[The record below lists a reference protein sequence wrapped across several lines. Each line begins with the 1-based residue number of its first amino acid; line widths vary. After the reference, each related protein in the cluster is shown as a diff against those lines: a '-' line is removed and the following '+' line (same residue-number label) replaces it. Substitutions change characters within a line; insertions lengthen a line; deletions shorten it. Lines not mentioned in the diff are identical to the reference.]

1 MSCIQHMLATFDNA
15 GSIEVKSRGCADN
28 KKPSLPSILPGVSL
42 VLRYLTKGFQ
52 AAEEYLAEERAK
64 GVVDPEAAEV
74 LAYLRG
80 VHEVKR
86 TSDEQ
91 AAARLVEMHD
101 LALEHVPTHFL
112 KSKEV
117 GARKCAAQSMFPTVH
132 RIRREWM
139 PQRCRGIWCPG
150 GLPVPYSFVL

>member
-1 MSCIQHMLATFDNA
+1 M
-15 GSIEVKSRGCADN
+15 
-28 KKPSLPSILPGVSL
+28 
-42 VLRYLTKGFQ
+42 LRYLTKGFQ
-52 AAEEYLAEERAK
+52 AAEEYLAEEQAK

-117 GARKCAAQSMFPTVH
+117 GAGRCSARNALPTVR
-132 RIRREWM
+132 RIWRESKPRRHHFEDATLLT
-139 PQRCRGIWCPG
+139 CVISGTG
-150 GLPVPYSFVL
+150 V